1 MLRLWN
7 SRDVYEAATG
17 LRDGPSSSQNS
28 DSTLHS
34 TTGDNA
40 ITTACLGIH
49 TVEFDS
55 PCQDHGVILS
65 G

>member
-40 ITTACLGIH
+40 ITTTTCLG
-49 TVEFDS
+49 VSF
-55 PCQDHGVILS
+55 CQDDAVIEARTQ
-65 G
+65 GC